1 MLIVGNDDGVFIKII
16 IGFFVVTYWGIIL
29 FPIVY
34 KEMKMTIHNV
44 KSYYITSKS
53 SSRMIRYDLIR
64 VGGGDYLVKVF
75 DEQSE
80 GVSYP
85 RLIAQIGEFKIT
97 DESYQKEKKVQGRQ
111 SSVKMDLTP
120 EQSYEGY
127 VQSIL
132 QQHRNEID

>member
-1 MLIVGNDDGVFIKII
+1 
-16 IGFFVVTYWGIIL
+16 
-29 FPIVY
+29 
-34 KEMKMTIHNV
+34 MTIHNV

-64 VGGGDYLVKVF
+64 VVGGDYLVKVF

-97 DESYQKEKKVQGRQ
+97 DESYQKGKKVPGRQ
-111 SSVKMDLTP
+111 QSVTLDQKLD
-120 EQSYEGY
+120 QSYEEY
-127 VQSIL
+127 VQAKL